1 MDEDKKQKIMIGL
14 IVGCMVLAGIIT
26 VVTNL
31 GKGGGRGKRPTG
43 PVTML
48 CINNK
53 CNADFELSQE
63 ELAEQMNQMGDNDFM
78 MMQTPKFVCSECNNR
93 SAYRAMICGECDT
106 MFIPMQNNDFR
117 DRCPD
122 CGYSKTEERKN
133 AAK

>member
-14 IVGCMVLAGIIT
+14 IVGCLVLAGIIT

-31 GKGGGRGKRPTG
+31 GKGGGRRKRPTG

-63 ELAEQMNQMGDNDFM
+63 ELVEQMRQMGDGDFM
-78 MMQTPKFVCSECNNR
+78 MMQTPKFICPECNNR
-93 SAYRAMICGECDT
+93 SAYRATICGECDT
-106 MFIPMQNNDFR
+106 MSMHDNICC
-117 DRCPD
+117 DR
-122 CGYSKTEERKN
+122 GYNSGELQHE
-133 AAK
+133 